1 MNRPVGSLGFAV
13 VGASHHGSNDAFEV
27 SLEHKD
33 NTVDL
38 FNVVLQGIHN
48 LHDQFDLRPTAGRTG
63 AYNIACQVLGTM
75 YHDVLGGNDK
85 ITIEAKWQIK
95 K

>member
-1 MNRPVGSLGFAV
+1 MTNRSKLYLPEGVKVEWLFQY
-13 VGASHHGSNDAFEV
+13 V
-27 SLEHKD
+27 SR
-33 NTVDL
+33 T
-38 FNVVLQGIHN
+38 GIITITHN